1 MGMPDPATCLE
12 WRGAGRERA
21 DDADALVAARREVG
35 GTYLYGF
42 AVECYAK
49 GLIAGRHQDQL
60 PPKYRHHRLMELI
73 YAAGLRRDNLP
84 EPLRDFAETH
94 DVALRY
100 QAGWPPGLDTETM
113 ESARRLAGL
122 LLKQIDRTARNA
134 RARARRP
141 SSSQAR

>member
-1 MGMPDPATCLE
+1 MRDPTTCLE

-21 DDADALVAARREVG
+21 EDADALVAARRKVG

-60 PPKYRHHRLMELI
+60 PPRYRHHRLMELI
-73 YAAGLRRDNLP
+73 HAAGLRRENLP

-100 QAGWPPGLDTETM
+100 QAGWPSGLDTETM
-113 ESARRLAGL
+113 EHAQRLASL
-122 LLKQIDRTARNA
+122 LRKQIDRAARNA
-134 RARARRP
+134 GARARRP
-141 SSSQAR
+141 SSSQVR